1 MCIELPGV
9 GGANGGAGLAVSDV
23 RLAPPAPP
31 VRLRRAQVLP
41 YPVAGERL
49 RLRLVVCVRWRR
61 LDEPV
66 LQGGDAAARHGQPPH
81 PSAAPHA
88 RGEVRHASA
97 SEREHGE
104 AAAARTGVRF
114 SFLNR
119 LSVEGTLHFW
129 GGHAQRVCATEATPA
144 TTRHAD
150 PAGGRAGRSPLGG
163 RERCVSEMTLA
174 LSEVFMADV
183 PEKNLSCP
191 LRCDVPKG
199 EEWKTAKPSDWGQVR
214 VWGGPRMSQML
225 REMLTRRRETEL
237 SNMPILSFRI
247 TNDAPRTGLAV
258 RAEKTHASNILQ
270 YLKRGTV
277 VKMYV
282 PKAMIKEGAKLK
294 LPNWACLTYPVFH
307 GWICTKANG

>member
-1 MCIELPGV
+1 
-9 GGANGGAGLAVSDV
+9 
-23 RLAPPAPP
+23 
-31 VRLRRAQVLP
+31 
-41 YPVAGERL
+41 
-49 RLRLVVCVRWRR
+49 
-61 LDEPV
+61 
-66 LQGGDAAARHGQPPH
+66 
-81 PSAAPHA
+81 
-88 RGEVRHASA
+88 
-97 SEREHGE
+97 
-104 AAAARTGVRF
+104 
-114 SFLNR
+114 
-119 LSVEGTLHFW
+119 
-129 GGHAQRVCATEATPA
+129 
-144 TTRHAD
+144 
-150 PAGGRAGRSPLGG
+150 
-163 RERCVSEMTLA
+163 MTLA

-307 GWICTKANG
+307 GWICTKANGYELRMQHTTIALLPPRTPILLIALRLRVPIAGRPPTTFSSPCPFTSTASRRSPSRGSRGRYRRRASIST